1 MNHPGIIL
9 LKDKIIPMQT
19 ILNRKTS
26 QKMVL
31 VLGVSMMLSCSSS
44 QKNASQNNFQSPLSD
59 DEKFYPSF
67 ISSTEIGLSQMPSNE
82 SMDSVYSGDI
92 KQSLYFE
99 ILGHNGRP
107 VKKVTLNDAKLIR
120 DFVSGYAYNWVS
132 NYDSVELITQSNG
145 NLVRTLGLN
154 EQLNAKQ
161 ILALQNA
168 DLNSEVILNVTYK
181 SKNSITKLIETS
193 YVNVVLTVIPEKE
206 AEYQGG
212 YEMLSKYIETN
223 AIQII
228 QNTLEEELQKGSV
241 SFKIDEQGKVVD
253 EIIIQSTGDINMDKL
268 VLKVIKDMEQWK
280 PAENVKGEKVKQ
292 NFIFSFGNGGC

>member
-1 MNHPGIIL
+1 MNNQGILI
-9 LKDKIIPMQT
+9 LKDKIILMLT

-31 VLGVSMMLSCSSS
+31 LLGVSMMLSCSSS
-44 QKNASQNNFQSPLSD
+44 QKNPSLNNFQSPLS
-59 DEKFYPSF
+59 EGENFYPSF
-67 ISSTEIGLSQMPSNE
+67 ISSTEIGLSQMPNKE
-82 SMDSVYSGDI
+82 SMDSGYSGDI
-92 KQSLYFE
+92 NQSLYFE
-99 ILGHNGRP
+99 IIGHNGRP
-107 VKKVTLNDAKLIR
+107 VKKETLNSAKLIR

-168 DLNSEVILNVTYK
+168 DLNSEVILNVAYK
-181 SKNSITKLIETS
+181 SKNSITRLIEKS
-193 YVNVVLTVIPEKE
+193 YVNVVLTVVPQKE
-206 AEYQGG
+206 AEYRAG

-228 QNTLEEELQKGSV
+228 QKTLSKEFQKGSV
-241 SFKIDEQGKVVD
+241 SFKIDEQGRVVD
-253 EIIIQSTGDINMDKL
+253 EKIIQSTGDLNMDQL
-268 VLKVIKDMEQWK
+268 VLKVIKEMEQWK
-280 PAENVKGEKVKQ
+280 PAENAKGEKVKQ

>member
-1 MNHPGIIL
+1 
-9 LKDKIIPMQT
+9 MQT
-19 ILNRKTS
+19 ILNKKTS

-31 VLGVSMMLSCSSS
+31 ILGVSMLLSCSSS
-44 QKNASQNNFQSPLSD
+44 QKNATLNNFQSPLTD
-59 DEKFYPSF
+59 GEKFYPSF
-67 ISSTEIGLSQMPSNE
+67 ISNTEIGLSQMPNKE

-92 KQSLYFE
+92 KQTLYFE
-99 ILGHNGRP
+99 IVGHNGRP
-107 VKKVTLNDAKLIR
+107 VKKETLKTAKLIR

-145 NLVRTLGLN
+145 NMVRTLGLN

-168 DLNSEVILNVTYK
+168 DLNSEVMLNVSYN
-181 SKNSITKLIETS
+181 SRNSITRLMEKS

-212 YEMLSKYIETN
+212 YEKLSKYIETN

-228 QNTLEEELQKGSV
+228 QKTLSEELQKGSV

-253 EIIIQSTGDINMDKL
+253 EIIIQSTGDLNLDQQL
-268 VLKVIKDMEQWK
+268 LKVIRDMEQWN